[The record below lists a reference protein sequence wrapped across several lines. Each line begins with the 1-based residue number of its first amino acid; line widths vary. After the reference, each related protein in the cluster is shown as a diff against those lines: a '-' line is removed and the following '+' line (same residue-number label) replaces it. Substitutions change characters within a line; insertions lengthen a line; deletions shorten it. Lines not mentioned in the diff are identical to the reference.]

1 MSKIVYNRIIRNQVD
16 LILFEEGSFSP
27 LTWLLR
33 EGHLDYADYRMW
45 KKGEVDYLDSCF
57 ITSASNILSDLELVK
72 SYSSVLKLECFQLT
86 YLSSGGQQ
94 LSFSRCPENELI
106 YSTVFEPADNRVQM
120 DLFFDSSSACTEND
134 LITAIINNRNEDIT
148 KLLARLEG
156 IDFAKYHRF
165 KALLSIQNKFKSSSE
180 SGDWKRQL
188 LEDQLIPLAF
198 ELLGRIGH
206 DFLTPLWQIIS
217 TDISG
222 QRFDPGDPRNHLS
235 YTAFKSFQWE
245 SVLSS
250 VLGEKDWLKQPL
262 LLFRY
267 AEACFKLQNELEGLE
282 KWFMLFMIYSAEAE
296 QDIDKT
302 CNRLLLA
309 DWQFFRELDPEL
321 DTLFFPAWMLL
332 NKPALAKHA
341 FVFDTECD
349 GVKSFHLIS
358 QLLTCAEGGLDE
370 AAIQLRAELKLK
382 NPSLFVHLMKAAEDG
397 KRV

>member
-1 MSKIVYNRIIRNQVD
+1 MSKIVYNRIIQNQVD

-33 EGHLDYADYRMW
+33 EGHLDYGDYQMW

-57 ITSASNILSDLELVK
+57 KTSVSNILSDLELVK
-72 SYSSVLKLECFQLT
+72 NYSRVLKLESFQQS
-86 YLSSGGQQ
+86 YLSSEGQQ
-94 LSFSRCPENELI
+94 LSFSRCPESELI
-106 YSTVFEPADNRVQM
+106 YTTVFEPADNRVQM

-148 KLLARLEG
+148 KLLARLKD
-156 IDFAKYHRF
+156 IDFVKYHRF
-165 KALLSIQNKFKSSSE
+165 KTLLSIQNKFRSSSE

-198 ELLGRIGH
+198 ELLGRFGH

-217 TDISG
+217 TDIAG
-222 QRFDPGDPRNHLS
+222 QNFDPGDPRNHLS
-235 YTAFKSFQWE
+235 YTAFKSFQWQD
-245 SVLSS
+245 VLSS
-250 VLGEKDWLKQPL
+250 VQRETDWLKQPL

-282 KWFMLFMIYSAEAE
+282 KWFMLFMIYFAEAE
-296 QDIDKT
+296 QNIDKT

-321 DTLFFPAWMLL
+321 DTLLFPAWMLL

-341 FVFDTECD
+341 FVFDSECD
-349 GVKSFHLIS
+349 GDESFHLIS
-358 QLLTCAEGGLDE
+358 QLLFCAEGGLSE
-370 AAIQLRAELKLK
+370 EAIQLRAKLKLK
-382 NPSLFVHLMKAAEDG
+382 NPGLFIHLMKTVEDE
-397 KRV
+397 KEN